1 MKTPLELARKLRKNP
16 TLEEDRLWQLLRRKQ
31 LKGYKFYRQHPF
43 VYKSINKQD
52 SFFILDFFCHSHKL
66 VVELD
71 GGIHKL
77 KTEEDAARD
86 FILSEFEIKTM
97 RIQNEEFNKVSDEV
111 ILQKILRALEGNLI

>member
-1 MKTPLELARKLRKNP
+1 MKTPLELAREMRKNP
-16 TLEEDRLWQLLRRKQ
+16 TPEEDRLWQLLRRKQ

-43 VYKSINKQD
+43 VYKTINNQE

-77 KTEEDAARD
+77 KTEEDAVRD
-86 FILSEFEIKTM
+86 FILLELGIKTL
-97 RIQNEEFNKVSDEV
+97 RILNEEFNKVSVEM
-111 ILQKILRALEGNLI
+111 ILQKILRALEGN